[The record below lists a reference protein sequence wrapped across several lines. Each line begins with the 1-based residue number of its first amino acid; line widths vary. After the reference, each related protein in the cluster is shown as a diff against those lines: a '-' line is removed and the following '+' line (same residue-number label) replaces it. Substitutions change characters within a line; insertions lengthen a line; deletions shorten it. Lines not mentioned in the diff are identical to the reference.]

1 MSESTSQK
9 KKISR
14 DTAES
19 MSGELCSW
27 FSMAV
32 IQLKDI
38 FRQLNNQTT
47 KQQDNRANHKES
59 KKGRM
64 ADALAHGGEEG
75 RDKLR

>member
-19 MSGELCSW
+19 MSGSCEGRGR
-27 FSMAV
+27 
-32 IQLKDI
+32 
-38 FRQLNNQTT
+38 RQKEEGDKPTTQNQQPKTD
-47 KQQDNRANHKES
+47 KKHNNHKES

>member
-19 MSGELCSW
+19 MSGSCEG
-27 FSMAV
+27 
-32 IQLKDI
+32 KGR
-38 FRQLNNQTT
+38 RQKEEGDKPTTQNQQPTT
-47 KQQDNRANHKES
+47 NKKHNNHKES

>member
-1 MSESTSQK
+1 M
-9 KKISR
+9 
-14 DTAES
+14 
-19 MSGELCSW
+19 
-27 FSMAV
+27 
-32 IQLKDI
+32 